1 MPRHWKCPVWR
12 AQGQCRVQGRSY
24 LNLKVQIPV
33 AGWVTGPLGMIFWH
47 RVCQN
52 KDFQS
57 QYLFVHGVTAKKGW
71 ILSKQISFLDKFPP
85 VDLCRSRGS
94 FFPHIFSPLGILNI
108 NLPCTIGILSWIFPL
123 FVCFSITQKI
133 TASWWK
139 HLVTWAFSN
148 RNLLSEGIQRA
159 ASTGNQ
165 KQSWL
170 EWGSLFDIKC
180 EIAA

>member
-1 MPRHWKCPVWR
+1 MGHWAFGNDLL
-12 AQGQCRVQGRSY
+12 AQGLPEQGFS
-24 LNLKVQIPV
+24 K
-33 AGWVTGPLGMIFWH
+33 PLFICTW
-47 RVCQN
+47 C
-52 KDFQS
+52 DS
-57 QYLFVHGVTAKKGW
+57 KKG
-71 ILSKQISFLDKFPP
+71 LNSEQTDLFSQQVSSCGPVQKQGF
-85 VDLCRSRGS
+85 
-94 FFPHIFSPLGILNI
+94 FFPHIFPPLGILNI
-108 NLPCTIGILSWIFPL
+108 NLPCTIGILSWISPL
-123 FVCFSITQKI
+123 FVCFSVTQKI

>member
-1 MPRHWKCPVWR
+1 MPCVKSTG
-12 AQGQCRVQGRSY
+12 AVQSPG
-24 LNLKVQIPV
+24 KVLFKPGSAIPV

-57 QYLFVHGVTAKKGW
+57 HYLFVHGVTAKKGW

-85 VDLCRSRGS
+85 VGLCRSRGF

-108 NLPCTIGILSWIFPL
+108 NLPCTIGILSWISPL
-123 FVCFSITQKI
+123 FVCFSVTQKI